1 MSRPETQSRLG
12 KCVQLQNK
20 ILIEKQST
28 QKSYIFSLGVKPALK
43 ICIQQGQV
51 IIYRNFT
58 TRRGTFFS
66 LKKVL
71 SLVLSVSRPETQ
83 SRLGKCVQLQNKIL
97 IEKQSTQKPYIFFP
111 RCETCPQN
119 LYTTRSSY
127 NLSKFHHWKR
137 DFFV

>member
-28 QKSYIFSLGVKPALK
+28 QKSYIFFPRCETCPQNL
-43 ICIQQGQV
+43 
-51 IIYRNFT
+51 YT
-58 TRRGTFFS
+58 TRSSYSLSKYHHKKRDFFS
-66 LKKVL
+66 LKKIL
-71 SLVLSVSRPETQ
+71 RLVLSVSRPETQ

-97 IEKQSTQKPYIFFP
+97 IEKQSTQKSYIFFP

-127 NLSKFHHWKR
+127 NLSKYHH
-137 DFFV
+137 

>member
-20 ILIEKQST
+20 ILIEEQST
-28 QKSYIFSLGVKPALK
+28 QKPYIFFPGCGTCPQNLYSTRSSYSLSKYHYYK
-43 ICIQQGQV
+43 
-51 IIYRNFT
+51 RD
-58 TRRGTFFS
+58 FFS
-66 LKKVL
+66 LKKIL
-71 SLVLSVSRPETQ
+71 MLVLSVSRPETQ

-97 IEKQSTQKPYIFFP
+97 IEEQSMQKPYIFLP

-127 NLSKFHHWKR
+127 NLSKFHH
-137 DFFV
+137 